1 MRRLVA
7 WIGIV
12 LAVSGFVLLALSIW
26 LDIHYLIPV
35 GMIAAAF
42 AALIIARRMPAEAD
56 TEDRSEPESGE
67 NAHE

>member
-26 LDIHYLIPV
+26 LNIYYLIPI

-42 AALIIARRMPAEAD
+42 AALMIAKKMPAEEKTDSTAQ
-56 TEDRSEPESGE
+56 PEGEE